1 MMCEGA
7 TWMLMCGGGE
17 ETIPGV
23 GIHDTSSLIYLLF
36 PIGNARLAGPRG
48 WRETS
53 VTTSPL
59 SHRDVL
65 PHRTLCMFWDPN
77 LPPHAIKVSVLSGE
91 PSLSYIP
98 YPHSW
103 PLDLFVTDCSIH
115 TILLLGCLYLHP
127 FL

>member
-17 ETIPGV
+17 ETIPRV

-59 SHRDVL
+59 IIGVVSHRTVMCYHTEL
-65 PHRTLCMFWDPN
+65 YVCSGIQISLLM
-77 LPPHAIKVSVLSGE
+77 LSR
-91 PSLSYIP
+91 
-98 YPHSW
+98 
-103 PLDLFVTDCSIH
+103 
-115 TILLLGCLYLHP
+115 
-127 FL
+127 